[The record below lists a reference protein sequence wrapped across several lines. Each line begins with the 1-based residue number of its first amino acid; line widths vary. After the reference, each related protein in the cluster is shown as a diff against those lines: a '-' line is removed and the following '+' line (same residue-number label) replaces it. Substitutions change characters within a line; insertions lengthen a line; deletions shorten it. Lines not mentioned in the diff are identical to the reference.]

1 MLAASNDVIK
11 STEDAPIGPKGVQG
25 IVGQRGPY
33 VSNEIYNLFED
44 IRVINHTSN
53 FSCYDFYSHFSIQ
66 FFSRQLRFNELYN
79 DQYTIQ
85 FFRVKEETL
94 G

>member
-25 IVGQRGPY
+25 IVGQRGPH

-44 IRVINHTSN
+44 IRVINQ
-53 FSCYDFYSHFSIQ
+53 FSYLKLFV
-66 FFSRQLRFNELYN
+66 LRFLFSL
-79 DQYTIQ
+79 QYSI
-85 FFRVKEETL
+85 FF
-94 G
+94 